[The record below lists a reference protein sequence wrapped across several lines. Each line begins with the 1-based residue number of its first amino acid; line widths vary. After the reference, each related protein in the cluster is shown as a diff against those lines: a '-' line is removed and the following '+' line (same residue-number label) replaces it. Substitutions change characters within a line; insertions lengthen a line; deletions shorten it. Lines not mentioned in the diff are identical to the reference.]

1 MWAAK
6 GILCFRI
13 QFNKH
18 TFHSST
24 HIHSLMTRSRSFC
37 DSNQLKKIEIAHFS
51 QKKFQKSL
59 KCGCKYYLS
68 KWQHLFTTANASFG
82 CMHAHNYA
90 ILNHLFIFII
100 IYLEWK
106 LKRKYNLK
114 IMLNEHWAVRVY
126 TKCDELASKRWIL
139 GGICRQNTDNQAS
152 FEKKKPNKQAEDASD
167 ITSADLFRLSSKSNE
182 KQPKIWITSRR
193 IQRISIIIATT
204 KNTKQHKTCYGK
216 MCVHWNYRSSIQN
229 TSMQC
234 PC

>member
-1 MWAAK
+1 MQILSLEMAAFVHNRK
-6 GILCFRI
+6 CF
-13 QFNKH
+13 
-18 TFHSST
+18 
-24 HIHSLMTRSRSFC
+24 
-37 DSNQLKKIEIAHFS
+37 E
-51 QKKFQKSL
+51 
-59 KCGCKYYLS
+59 GP
-68 KWQHLFTTANASFG
+68 SFG

-100 IYLEWK
+100 IYLERK

-152 FEKKKPNKQAEDASD
+152 FEKKNQTNKQKMHLTLHLPIYTELKIKWNTA
-167 ITSADLFRLSSKSNE
+167 
-182 KQPKIWITSRR
+182 PKIWITSRR

-216 MCVHWNYRSSIQN
+216 LCVCDVRALELPIFNSKHFNAMPMLVRYRWNSN
-229 TSMQC
+229 TTEYTHRTHIVY
-234 PC
+234 

>member
-1 MWAAK
+1 
-6 GILCFRI
+6 
-13 QFNKH
+13 
-18 TFHSST
+18 
-24 HIHSLMTRSRSFC
+24 MTRSRSFC

-100 IYLEWK
+100 IYLERK

-152 FEKKKPNKQAEDASD
+152 FEKKTKQ
-167 ITSADLFRLSSKSNE
+167 
-182 KQPKIWITSRR
+182 TSRR
-193 IQRISIIIATT
+193 CIWHYICRFIQTELKIKWKAAENLNHKQTNSENKHNHCDDEKHEATQNMLRQNVRALELPIFNS
-204 KNTKQHKTCYGK
+204 KHFNAMPMLVRYRWNSNTTEYTHRTHIVY
-216 MCVHWNYRSSIQN
+216 
-229 TSMQC
+229 
-234 PC
+234 